1 MALMKC
7 PECGREISDQSET
20 CIHCGYPLKKE
31 SKEAENPSAEEKVDS
46 LEEEKVEEIDPRE
59 QDDETVE
66 MDGSVEEDETA
77 DQETEETPAADEKIT
92 STEKLSGIKKVLHP
106 ILSGIHKIAP

>member
-31 SKEAENPSAEEKVDS
+31 SKEAENPSAEETLIKVA
-46 LEEEKVEEIDPRE
+46 EITKERVYELLDR
-59 QDDETVE
+59 
-66 MDGSVEEDETA
+66 
-77 DQETEETPAADEKIT
+77 
-92 STEKLSGIKKVLHP
+92 LS
-106 ILSGIHKIAP
+106 